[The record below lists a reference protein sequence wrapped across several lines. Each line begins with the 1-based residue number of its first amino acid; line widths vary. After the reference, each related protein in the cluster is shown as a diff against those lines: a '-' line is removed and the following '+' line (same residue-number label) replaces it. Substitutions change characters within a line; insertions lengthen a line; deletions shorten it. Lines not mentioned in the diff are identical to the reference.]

1 MTPALG
7 TLITNADAAK
17 QAHLLAIAANEH
29 AAQLAAQT
37 KASHEG
43 CYAKV
48 KETGRDL
55 AAARAALN
63 AALDGEYGPAADT
76 AQAQA
81 EESATVSAGG
91 TDAPAAQTVTPAPTS
106 VSTAPLIAPPV
117 AAVDSALTTPPAAE
131 PPPGDTAVVS

>member
-1 MTPALG
+1 MTPNLG
-7 TLITNADAAK
+7 QLLVDADAKK

-29 AAQLAAQT
+29 AAQLAAQA

-48 KETGRDL
+48 QETGRDL

-81 EESATVSAGG
+81 EESASVSAGG
-91 TDAPAAQTVTPAPTS
+91 TDAPAAQTETPAPTS
-106 VSTAPLIAPPV
+106 VSAAPPVAPPV
-117 AAVDSALTTPPAAE
+117 AAVDAALASPPAAE
-131 PPPGDTAVVS
+131 PPPGEVVS